1 MASNQSTLGSRL
13 RASDIRVGGRYST
26 RTASG
31 LVIARVV
38 KALPL
43 DKKQRNQTFEC
54 IDVNTG
60 EYLPRPKRAADL
72 DPICT

>member
-1 MASNQSTLGSRL
+1 MASNTSTLGSKL
-13 RASDIRVGGRYST
+13 RAKDIRLNDRYAT
-26 RTASG
+26 RTEEG

-43 DKKQRNQTFEC
+43 DKKQRNKTFEC
-54 IDVNTG
+54 INDVTG

-72 DPICT
+72 DPIR

>member
-13 RASDIRVGGRYST
+13 RASDIRINGRYMT
-26 RTASG
+26 RVASG
-31 LVIARVV
+31 VVIVRVV

-43 DKKQRNQTFEC
+43 DKRQRNRTFEC
-54 IDVNTG
+54 INAITG

-72 DPICT
+72 DPIAG

>member
-1 MASNQSTLGSRL
+1 MASNQSTLGSTL
-13 RASDIRVGGRYST
+13 RARDIRINGRYMT
-26 RTASG
+26 RVASG
-31 LVIARVV
+31 VVIARVV

-43 DKKQRNQTFEC
+43 DKKQHNKTFEC
-54 IDVNTG
+54 IDAHTG